1 MEVGIAFSLISR
13 AVDAG
18 SVPGGYLFC
27 GSAERCAELEALVS
41 EKLFPGAEALLE
53 SGEHPDVLRV
63 APSGKRREI
72 TVDSVRECIVEPMS
86 SSSFCG
92 GWRLAVVNEADRLN
106 RQAANALLKS
116 LEEPPPK
123 SLFILE
129 SAAPD
134 SMLPTILS
142 RVQRID
148 LPFGGECLDG
158 EAYEAVKEA
167 MEDTPEASFS
177 GRMRFGR
184 RLSGIL
190 DEILADE
197 EAPADAEKRFFL
209 TIIRFAREWLVSGK
223 VERFLAMRNI
233 EAVEAAA
240 RQCAKSINKEAAL
253 CRMADRMTFP

>member
-1 MEVGIAFSLISR
+1 MEVGVAFSLISR
-13 AVDAG
+13 ALCAD

-27 GSAERCAELEALVS
+27 GSAERCRELENLVS
-41 EKLFPGAEALLE
+41 AKLFPDAEELVEA
-53 SGEHPDVLRV
+53 GEHPDILRV
-63 APSGKRREI
+63 SPSGKRRET
-72 TVDSVRECIVEPMS
+72 TVDSIREKIVEPLL

-92 GWRLAVVNEADRLN
+92 GWRLAVVDEADRLN

-116 LEEPPPK
+116 LEEPPPRTM
-123 SLFILE
+123 FILE
-129 SAAPD
+129 SDAPD
-134 SMLPTILS
+134 AILPTVLS

-148 LPFGGECLDG
+148 LPSGGTLLEGD
-158 EAYEAVKEA
+158 AFDAVKEA
-167 MEDTPEASFS
+167 MSSPPEDAYSA
-177 GRMRFGR
+177 RMRFGR

-190 DEILADE
+190 DGILADE
-197 EAPADAEKRFFL
+197 ESPADAEKRFFL
-209 TIIRFAREWLVSGK
+209 TIIRFVREWLVSGR